1 MTDNFD
7 NKYSLAGKFLIA
19 SPTMDN
25 GGIFDKSLVFVCSH
39 GRNGAMGIVVNKRL
53 DEFTFSDLTFQLPIE
68 NYTKL
73 NQISLYQGGPLEK
86 VRGLVLHTSD
96 YVKDGTIVVSNGIA
110 VSSSNEII
118 ADIAFD
124 RGPEKKLVALGYSFW
139 QPRQLEA
146 EIFENYWF
154 VADANTDLLFAAS
167 DEEKWQRAMDETK
180 INLERFV
187 GITGHA

>member
-19 SPTMDN
+19 SPTMNN

-68 NYTKL
+68 NYTQL

-154 VADANTDLLFAAS
+154 VTEANTDLLFAAN